1 MTKRTQKPTGTDD
14 KSACDTQMNAQ
25 RRCIVRFD
33 GQFVTDVYYGEG
45 WRDLADWLDEHREFL
60 SGGMQNFVSNMVA
73 RKRRPSA
80 LQIATIVG
88 LVSNVEFQIA
98 LDEHERAAQD
108 RVSHEVQAEAEK
120 EATESADNVVPLNRY
135 RRGEG

>member
-1 MTKRTQKPTGTDD
+1 MAKRNQKGTGD
-14 KSACDTQMNAQ
+14 KLNAQ
-25 RRCIVRFD
+25 RKRIVRFD
-33 GQFVTDVYYGEG
+33 GRFVTDVYHSEG

-60 SGGMQNFVSNMVA
+60 SYGMQNFIDNMLS

-108 RVSHEVQAEAEK
+108 RVSHEVHAEAA